1 MYVVRMW
8 FVDLA
13 DLRMR
18 LKMLLLLLL
27 ERSGERTAEDA
38 GGFSSLE
45 RTNERTPNKNANFF
59 FAKDSRFLTGEKEKR
74 LQVDLSK
81 EGDGS
86 VQRSWRRL

>member
-45 RTNERTPNKNANFF
+45 RTNEHRIKTRIFF
-59 FAKDSRFLTGEKEKR
+59 SQKILDS
-74 LQVDLSK
+74 
-81 EGDGS
+81 
-86 VQRSWRRL
+86 